1 VNFNAAKHG
10 ICGKISSLAK
20 REVKTMAKYVVELSA
35 ADLQM
40 LKDCHSKN
48 PSIMKAL
55 EKATEK

>member
-1 VNFNAAKHG
+1 
-10 ICGKISSLAK
+10 
-20 REVKTMAKYVVELSA
+20 MAKYVVELSA

-40 LKDCHSKN
+40 LMDCHSKN